1 MIELIHMKYLEH
13 CLEHT
18 FSSINMSFL
27 LLLEFLENCYKT
39 EVVMINVD
47 ELSYVIINFCT
58 KHEENLVS

>member
-13 CLEHT
+13 CLEHMV
-18 FSSINMSFL
+18 SSINIPFL

-47 ELSYVIINFCT
+47 ELSFVIINFCT